1 MRSKIEINLSIDSKG
16 QRAQGR
22 QRWPGVEARS
32 LEKSTHG
39 AAGRGKVALHAVW
52 GFLFCFAVHCSSVIW
67 LTPNPWSEKMKG
79 PCVFR
84 RGFTSAEKNSLK
96 VSKKKA
102 MINDV
107 FEQRP

>member
-1 MRSKIEINLSIDSKG
+1 MTLKG
-16 QRAQGR
+16 RELRADRGGQGR
-22 QRWPGVEARS
+22 EAGS
-32 LEKSTHG
+32 LEKSMLG
-39 AAGRGKVALHAVW
+39 AAGRGEVALHTVW
-52 GFLFCFAVHCSSVIW
+52 GFLFCFAVRCSSVIW